1 MQFTYWKV
9 ALPFEYPFTISGNR
23 SKTEQPALVVCL
35 SDQGLDGWGEAPA
48 IRYYQVEPEALAE
61 ALEAKRD
68 VIEATALKHPHTLYA
83 LWLELFAEHPFL
95 VCALDM
101 ATWDWYGKTQNQ
113 TVAALLGAVGNGK
126 TPNTDYTLGI
136 DAPAVMLEKMRA
148 RPWPVYK
155 VKVGFNGDLEL
166 IDELLANSPS
176 RFRLDANG
184 GWSETEAL
192 DKLHRLDKRR
202 IEFVE
207 QPIAPEQT
215 QAQRMLFEQSPLPL
229 LADESCVSEADVD
242 RCAGLFH
249 GINIKLTKCG
259 GITPARRMIERAR
272 LLGLQVMMGSM
283 NESSIGTSA
292 IAAFVGLLDHV
303 DMDGPLLLRG
313 DYARGLQLMPQQT
326 IVEGSSG
333 LGITVYR
340 DQLSKYRIEPKG
352 TRSGS
357 V

>member
-1 MQFTYWKV
+1 MQLTYWKV

-35 SDQGLDGWGEAPA
+35 SEQGLDGYGEAPA
-48 IRYYQVEPEALAE
+48 IRYYQVEPDVLAA
-61 ALEAKRD
+61 ALEEKRE
-68 VIEATALKHPHTLYA
+68 VIEATALKHPQTLYA

-101 ATWDWYGKTQNQ
+101 ATWDWYGKSKQQ
-113 TVAALLGAVGNGK
+113 TVAQLMGALSHAQV
-126 TPNTDYTLGI
+126 PSTDYTLGI

-166 IDELLANSPS
+166 IDELLANSQS

-184 GWSETEAL
+184 GWSESEAL
-192 DKLHRLDKRR
+192 DKLHKLNKQR

-283 NESSIGTSA
+283 NESSIGTAA

-313 DYARGLQLMPQQT
+313 DYARGLQLLPQQT

-333 LGITVYR
+333 LGVTVYR
-340 DQLSKYRIEPKG
+340 DQLTKHRIEPNRS
-352 TRSGS
+352 RSGL